1 MAGLGA
7 CKAAGGASVVREALL
22 GRLDQGHVHCSRR
35 PDIPRGLTGSSQAQ
49 CQATCTVVAVLFIL
63 ILKLFGKRHCL
74 ESLPF
79 PIVMWGN
86 ASGSALRAAASQV
99 GLVVK
104 YLYVPQQGSFLWP
117 GQASFRRWCL
127 VSMESDLQTNPS

>member
-1 MAGLGA
+1 M
-7 CKAAGGASVVREALL
+7 VREALL

-49 CQATCTVVAVLFIL
+49 CQAICTAVAMPFIL

-74 ESLPF
+74 ESLLF
-79 PIVMWGN
+79 PIITWGN
-86 ASGSALRAAASQV
+86 ASGSALMAAVSQV
-99 GLVVK
+99 GLAVK
-104 YLYVPQQGSFLWP
+104 YLYVPPQGSLLWP
-117 GQASFRRWCL
+117 GRASFRRWCL